1 MCAQANSRMR
11 CIIGYCCGPDRG
23 HMYKVA
29 VARMVAIFK
38 GVHARRFVS
47 PDVEK
52 VYQRFGMS
60 GPLIVMHQHD

>member
-1 MCAQANSRMR
+1 
-11 CIIGYCCGPDRG
+11 
-23 HMYKVA
+23 MYKVA
-29 VARMVAIFK
+29 VARMVAIFE
-38 GVHARRFVS
+38 GVHARRFVL